1 MKHGL
6 TELFNFLLH
15 VKACVVSEQLF
26 NDYLMFFHHPQ
37 LFFTGTK
44 KKSFVFSSYSYF
56 IFYSAV
62 QDNQVTSFNSLFFV
76 CVLEM
81 LGFDLS
87 ICLFEYQLF
96 KVNILYSLL
105 FF

>member
-1 MKHGL
+1 MTISCFFIIL
-6 TELFNFLLH
+6 SFSLLEL
-15 VKACVVSEQLF
+15 
-26 NDYLMFFHHPQ
+26 
-37 LFFTGTK
+37 K
-44 KKSFVFSSYSYF
+44 KKCFVFGENSYF